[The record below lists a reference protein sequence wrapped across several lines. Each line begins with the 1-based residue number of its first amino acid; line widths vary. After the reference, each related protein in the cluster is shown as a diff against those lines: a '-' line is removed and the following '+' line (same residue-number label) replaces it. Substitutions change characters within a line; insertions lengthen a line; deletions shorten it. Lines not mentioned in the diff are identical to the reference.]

1 MNELHDLLARATD
14 RVDNPRLEHEALQVA
29 RRRRTRRR
37 GAAAAAV
44 ASALVV
50 TVVVGVQGVDRVS
63 SPQPAAPTH
72 TTPTSP
78 LEPTPPPTPSHPD
91 DVGKVWPEWD
101 PREVDQLP
109 AAPDEVAPSLPRT
122 IAPPPSSPQLNDS
135 PIDAAVVAVEQ
146 DGVAQVLG
154 PGGEWR
160 TVPIAGR
167 YPTLSLSPRGTRLAI
182 SYYLDGEP
190 SHHDYGVTV
199 HDLASGAAAH
209 FQVPDGFVPR
219 DDTGWSFYDE
229 DTLLLVTGTQAYTVD
244 ARTGETAETTAPSGM
259 EATLDP
265 EGNWLTSAD
274 FDQPNILTDHA
285 GGTPRDVSM
294 DRTGRLSRLQAN
306 EDTVVGTTYDD
317 QQFSVVVADR
327 ETLTPQHRLPV
338 LDPEANYSNWGLGTL
353 ALADDGTV
361 LLRVAKIGRR
371 GGEGS
376 RVVAWKP
383 STGELSIVSTTAL
396 PIEALVVYATGAL
409 RESR

>member
-1 MNELHDLLARATD
+1 MNELHDVLARATD
-14 RVDNPRLEHEALQVA
+14 RVENPRLEHEALRIA
-29 RRRRTRRR
+29 RHRRTRRR
-37 GAAAAAV
+37 GSAAAAV
-44 ASALVV
+44 ASALVAA
-50 TVVVGVQGVDRVS
+50 VVLGVQSIDRTG

-72 TTPTSP
+72 TTPTSTP
-78 LEPTPPPTPSHPD
+78 APTPPPSSSHRD
-91 DVGKVWPEWD
+91 GVGKVWPAWD

-109 AAPDEVAPSLPRT
+109 AAPDGVAPALPRT
-122 IAPPPSSPQLNDS
+122 IAPPASSPQLSGS
-135 PIDAAVVAVEQ
+135 PIDDAVVAVEQ
-146 DGVAQVLG
+146 DGVAHVLG
-154 PGGEWR
+154 TRGQWR
-160 TVPIAGR
+160 TVPITGR
-167 YPTLSLSPRGTRLAI
+167 YPTLSLSPSGTRLAI
-182 SYYLDGEP
+182 SYHLDGEP
-190 SHHDYGVTV
+190 SDHDYGVTV

-209 FQVPDGFVPR
+209 FPVPDGFVPR
-219 DDTGWSFYDE
+219 DDAGWSFYDD
-229 DTLLLVTGTQAYTVD
+229 DTLLLVTGAQAYTVD

-265 EGNWLTSAD
+265 EGNWLTSAN

-285 GGTPRDVSM
+285 GGTTRHVSM

-327 ETLTPQHRLPV
+327 ETLTPQYRLPV
-338 LDPEANYSNWGLGTL
+338 LDPDANYSNWGLGTL

-376 RVVAWKP
+376 RVVAWQP

-396 PIEALVVYATGAL
+396 PVEALVVYATGAL

>member
-14 RVDNPRLEHEALQVA
+14 RVENPRLEHEALQIA
-29 RRRRTRRR
+29 RHRRTRRR
-37 GAAAAAV
+37 GAATAAV

-50 TVVVGVQGVDRVS
+50 AVIVGVQGMDRVG

-72 TTPTSP
+72 TTPTS
-78 LEPTPPPTPSHPD
+78 TPDPSQTPSSSTRD
-91 DVGKVWPEWD
+91 GVGKVWPAWD
-101 PREVDQLP
+101 PREVDRLP
-109 AAPDEVAPSLPRT
+109 AAPDEVAPTLPRT
-122 IAPPPSSPQLNDS
+122 IAPPASSPQLSDF

-146 DGVAQVLG
+146 EGVAQVLG
-154 PGGEWR
+154 RGGEWR
-160 TVPIAGR
+160 TVPITGR
-167 YPTLSLSPRGTRLAI
+167 YPSLSLSPSGTRLAI
-182 SYYLDGEP
+182 SYYVDGEP
-190 SHHDYGVTV
+190 SDHDYGVTTY
-199 HDLASGAAAH
+199 DLASGDAAH
-209 FQVPDGFVPR
+209 FPVPDGFVPR
-219 DDTGWSFYDE
+219 DDTGWSFYDD
-229 DTLLLVTGTQAYTVD
+229 DTLLLVTGAQAYTVD
-244 ARTGETAETTAPSGM
+244 ASSGETEETTAPSGI

-285 GGTPRDVSM
+285 GGAPREVSM

-306 EDTVVGTTYDD
+306 DDTVVGTTYDD

-327 ETLTPQHRLPV
+327 ETLTPQYRLPV

-376 RVVAWKP
+376 RVVAWEP
-383 STGELSIVSTTAL
+383 STGELSVVSTTAL
-396 PIEALVVYATGAL
+396 PVEALLVFATGAL